1 MAQPA
6 PILSPEHIALIA
18 RGVSVIASSRNAAM
32 RPSVMRAV
40 GSDITPDGRQITLY
54 LSRQQSTQLLADVTA
69 TGAIAVVFSSP
80 SSHLSLQVKG
90 TRMQLRAG
98 TAADQ
103 PVLQRYLCSMEQEL
117 QRVGYA
123 APFARA
129 MLAHA
134 FDDLVALRFEPVA
147 AFDQT
152 PGPKAGTV
160 ISASPG
166 CA

>member
-1 MAQPA
+1 MASAGP
-6 PILSPEHIALIA
+6 
-18 RGVSVIASSRNAAM
+18 
-32 RPSVMRAV
+32 RP
-40 GSDITPDGRQITLY
+40 
-54 LSRQQSTQLLADVTA
+54 A

-90 TRMQLRAG
+90 ARVQLRAG

-134 FDDLVALRFEPVA
+134 FDDLVALSFEPVA

>member
-1 MAQPA
+1 MARPA
-6 PILSPEHIALIA
+6 PLLSAEHISLIA

-54 LSRQQSTQLLADVTA
+54 FSRRQSTQLLEDVRT

-90 TRMQLRAG
+90 TRVQLRPG
-98 TAADQ
+98 TDLDR
-103 PVLQRYLCSMEQEL
+103 PVLERYLRSMEQEL

-129 MLAHA
+129 MLAHEM
-134 FDDLVALRFEPVA
+134 DDLVALVFEPDA

-160 ISASPG
+160 IATASG
-166 CA
+166 HT